1 MADPPGGVPAD
12 LLLHVVKA
20 VCQGEDGLHYEAQLG
35 VLLVAGLQGLR
46 ACQVH
51 STILFEIILMIV
63 AICKIFHLTEKIS
76 FSRNKLSLIF
86 VLGLN

>member
-35 VLLVAGLQGLR
+35 VLLVSRLER
-46 ACQVH
+46 FVPCDD
-51 STILFEIILMIV
+51 
-63 AICKIFHLTEKIS
+63 TEM
-76 FSRNKLSLIF
+76 RE
-86 VLGLN
+86 

>member
-51 STILFEIILMIV
+51 SIILFEIILMIV
-63 AICKIFHLTEKIS
+63 DNTIVFSLYFHS
-76 FSRNKLSLIF
+76 
-86 VLGLN
+86 